1 MRLNL
6 LNSLIYFVHFVQ
18 MASFIIIEKNE
29 GLYNRSLIAG
39 TYLFY
44 YIRFFIIKEVIV
56 NVLLYLGANVTEMIM
71 AHFAILFAF
80 LIGQISMIY
89 TLIIFVFQI
98 HFKGNILLASFITM
112 LEGFSGMCLGI
123 YF

>member
-1 MRLNL
+1 
-6 LNSLIYFVHFVQ
+6 

-98 HFKGNILLASFITM
+98 HFKGNLLLASFITM